1 MEMEVDRSKIKEQDL
16 YEFVSNLAPDLFQNG
31 HVIADENRV
40 GGGDDERILFRS
52 RPSMVGQ
59 EHLLSKILFEG

>member
-1 MEMEVDRSKIKEQDL
+1 MEVDRSKIKEQDL

-52 RPSMVGQ
+52 RPSMVVQ

>member
-1 MEMEVDRSKIKEQDL
+1 MEVDRSKIKEQDL

>member
-1 MEMEVDRSKIKEQDL
+1 MEVDRSKIKEQDL
-16 YEFVSNLAPDLFQNG
+16 YEFVSNLAPDLFQYG